1 MRVRNVGIQQMIS
14 LEETGFDYSTDQE
27 LAGATAFCVAEL
39 KDDMGIK
46 LYTASTT
53 AGELA

>member
-39 KDDMGIK
+39 EDDMGIK

-53 AGELA
+53 AGELP